1 MVRSVRR
8 KVSAVAG
15 LLALSGAMV
24 AVAVPSGAVPSGAAP
39 SARTKVDPR
48 ANALGVQVVRFAPGT
63 SPAAMRRTVTDAG
76 AQVLTDLSQ
85 LGVLA
90 VLPKSPATF
99 AARVGDEKGVRAVW
113 ADRVNQ
119 TSAFTPDPLHD
130 LDSWAG
136 QDAPGVLQWEDDRD
150 GVRAAWDTTRG
161 AGIKVAVI
169 DSGIDPM
176 HPELRANVL
185 FVDNTIPC
193 NQLVQTFGPLAGG
206 YGWIH
211 DCSEADTDGHGTW
224 VASRIVGDDNG
235 IGSNGIA
242 PDAKVMGYKALATG
256 FGGLTT
262 WIVDAMVQACDR
274 DADVINMS
282 LGGYDDPHDPDFA
295 KDNAEDYF
303 LWADAVSYCR
313 SKGTTIVAS
322 AGNEHVRNLRQTV
335 TLTGWSGTRTLTGAG
350 VVSSALNE
358 GVNAF
363 PGDTALEKYG
373 NDFRGML
380 ETPAGVPG
388 VIMVS
393 ASSNAIAPSEGNVLP
408 AFTPPAAVQ
417 GTLDNLAYYSS
428 YGERVDVSAP
438 GGARKYGVPRFDTR
452 PGTDVLAG
460 GWGQLGATVKNG
472 DICRTIGGPS
482 DFACFTLGGQTTF
495 GWFQGT
501 SMSSPQVTGVAA
513 LVMAAHP
520 ELQEHPDA
528 VLTRLRATARTD
540 LVNHTGKSSA
550 STAAAWDGTPCA
562 VGYCHVTFT
571 QSPTDPNAIPFAW
584 AYGAGMVDAA
594 AGVS

>member
-1 MVRSVRR
+1 MHRSVRR
-8 KVSAVAG
+8 KVCAVAS
-15 LLALSGAMV
+15 LLVVSGAMV
-24 AVAVPSGAVPSGAAP
+24 GVALPSGAAP
-39 SARTKVDPR
+39 SAGTKVDPR

-63 SPAAMRRTVTDAG
+63 SPTAMRAAVRDAG
-76 AQVLTDLSQ
+76 AQVMTDLSQ

-90 VLPKSPATF
+90 VLPKDPATF
-99 AARVGDEKGVRAVW
+99 AARMTDSTGVRAVW
-113 ADRVNQ
+113 ADRVSKV
-119 TSAFTPDPLHD
+119 SAFDPDPLHD
-130 LDSWAG
+130 LDSFAG

-150 GVRAAWDTTRG
+150 GVREAWDITRG

-176 HPELRANVL
+176 HPELRHNVL
-185 FVDNTIPC
+185 SVDNTIPC
-193 NQLVQTFGPLAGG
+193 NQLVKTFGPLAGG

-211 DCSEADTDGHGTW
+211 DCSKSDTDGHGTW

-262 WIVDAMVQACDR
+262 WIVDAMVQACDN

-282 LGGYDDPHDPDFA
+282 LGGYDDPNDPDFA

-303 LWADAVSYCR
+303 LWSDAVNYCR

-335 TLTGWSGTRTLTGAG
+335 TLTGYSGTRTFTGAG
-350 VVSSALNE
+350 VVSTALDE

-408 AFTPPAAVQ
+408 AFTPPASVQ

-501 SMSSPQVTGVAA
+501 SMSSPQVAGVAA

-520 ELQEHPDA
+520 DLQENPDA
-528 VLTRLRATARTD
+528 VLAQLKATARTD
-540 LVNHTGKSSA
+540 LVNHTGKSSP

-562 VGYCHVTFT
+562 TGYCHVTFT
-571 QSPTDPNAIPFAW
+571 ESPSAPNAIPFAW